1 MSDKPKAMYGL
12 TTNMFVTKKANGEAL
27 VVGGVGENDTRWVR
41 ILSYRAAQ
49 ILRFQL
55 ARLLFP
61 EKAEEMSAWTST
73 APIRDA
79 SLPTVTSHATF
90 EKMPEGIYELAGW
103 SDRNVIWVA
112 YLSEDDAQLFWTA
125 LEDAL

>member
-1 MSDKPKAMYGL
+1 MSGKPKAMYGMTVNL
-12 TTNMFVTKKANGEAL
+12 FVTRKANGEAL
-27 VVGGVGENDTRWVR
+27 VVGGIGENDTRWVR

-61 EKAEEMSAWTST
+61 DQAEEMSAWTTT

-79 SLPTVTSHATF
+79 SLPTVTSHATI
-90 EKMPEGIYELAGW
+90 EKMSDDTFELAGW
-103 SDRNVIWVA
+103 SDRDIIWVA
-112 YLSEDDAQLFWTA
+112 YLSQEEAQRFWSA
-125 LEDAL
+125 LDGAL